1 MLENFTTNHTATY
14 TTINTIGTSIIIVI
28 VLLCSFLIGIT
39 SYCIR
44 NFLYYK
50 SLNNNNPIIPINDG
64 ITDVNTDDNDEI
76 NNDVLKTDEI
86 NNDEINN
93 DEINNDDI
101 EITIF

>member
-1 MLENFTTNHTATY
+1 MLVNFTRNHTATY

-28 VLLCSFLIGIT
+28 ILLCSFFIGIT
-39 SYCIR
+39 FYCIR

-64 ITDVNTDDNDEI
+64 ITDVNTEDNDEI
-76 NNDVLKTDEI
+76 NNDGITDVNTED
-86 NNDEINN
+86 NNGIK
-93 DEINNDDI
+93 NDDI

>member
-64 ITDVNTDDNDEI
+64 NTEVDTDDNDEI
-76 NNDVLKTDEI
+76 KNDVVKNDVVK
-86 NNDEINN
+86 NDE
-93 DEINNDDI
+93 I

>member
-1 MLENFTTNHTATY
+1 MLVNFTTNHTATY
-14 TTINTIGTSIIIVI
+14 TTNTIETSIIIVI

-64 ITDVNTDDNDEI
+64 NTEVDTDDNDEI
-76 NNDVLKTDEI
+76 KNDVVKNDVVK
-86 NNDEINN
+86 NDE
-93 DEINNDDI
+93 I

>member
-1 MLENFTTNHTATY
+1 MLVNFTTNHTASY
-14 TTINTIGTSIIIVI
+14 TTINTTDTSIIIVI

-50 SLNNNNPIIPINDG
+50 SLKNNPIIPINDG

-76 NNDVLKTDEI
+76 NNDVVNNNVLK
-86 NNDEINN
+86 NDVVNN

>member
-1 MLENFTTNHTATY
+1 MLVNFTTNNTATY

-50 SLNNNNPIIPINDG
+50 SLNNNNPIIPINDR

-76 NNDVLKTDEI
+76 INDDIKNNEI
-86 NNDEINN
+86 NNDVV
-93 DEINNDDI
+93 NNDDI

>member
-1 MLENFTTNHTATY
+1 MLVNFTTNHTATY

-50 SLNNNNPIIPINDG
+50 SLNNNNPIIPINDR

-76 NNDVLKTDEI
+76 INDDIKNNKINNDVV
-86 NNDEINN
+86 
-93 DEINNDDI
+93 NNDDI

>member
-93 DEINNDDI
+93 DDI

>member
-1 MLENFTTNHTATY
+1 MLVNFTTNHTATY
-14 TTINTIGTSIIIVI
+14 TTNTIETSIIIVI

-64 ITDVNTDDNDEI
+64 NTEVDTDDNDEI
-76 NNDVLKTDEI
+76 KNDVVKNDVVK
-86 NNDEINN
+86 NDVVKNDE
-93 DEINNDDI
+93 I

>member
-1 MLENFTTNHTATY
+1 MLVNFTTNHTATY
-14 TTINTIGTSIIIVI
+14 TTNTIGTSIIIVI

-64 ITDVNTDDNDEI
+64 NTEVDTDDNDEI
-76 NNDVLKTDEI
+76 KNDVVKNDVVK
-86 NNDEINN
+86 NDE
-93 DEINNDDI
+93 I